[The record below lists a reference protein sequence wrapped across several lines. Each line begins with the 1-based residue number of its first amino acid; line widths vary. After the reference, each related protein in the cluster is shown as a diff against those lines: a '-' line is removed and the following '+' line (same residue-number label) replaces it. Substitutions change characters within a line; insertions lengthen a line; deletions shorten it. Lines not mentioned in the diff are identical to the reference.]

1 MAKHRMHRGLVA
13 LSATAIAA
21 IYTVGLIHTQPADAA
36 INAPAAVPQVAQ
48 ASPTTQ
54 NPALAGSVT
63 TPRDSAAPTATT
75 ITGNPPRSGAAPP
88 GSVGQN
94 ATGTASA
101 PPSSAAA
108 ASSYTDGSYA
118 GMGTSRFGNVEVS
131 VSVQGG
137 RIVNVGLTRVTTK
150 YPASRIASLPGQV
163 VSRQTAQVDNVTG
176 ATASAQAFRTAVQ
189 QALAKAVSS

>member
-36 INAPAAVPQVAQ
+36 INASTAVPQVAQ

-54 NPALAGSVT
+54 NPALVGSLPA
-63 TPRDSAAPTATT
+63 PRDSAAPTAPS
-75 ITGNPPRSGAAPP
+75 ITGNPRRSGAAPP
-88 GSVGQN
+88 GSVAQN
-94 ATGTASA
+94 TTGTTNA

-131 VSVQGG
+131 ITVQGG
-137 RIVNVGLTRVTTK
+137 RIANVALTRVTTK
-150 YPASRIASLPGQV
+150 YPASRIAALPGQV

-176 ATASAQAFRTAVQ
+176 ATASAQAFRMAVQ